1 MSKII
6 PFSFENLVVRV
17 VDVDGKPGLVGKDI
31 CDALGYAD
39 HTNAMKQHCKGV
51 AKHHPLKTSGGIQKA
66 RILSESD
73 VMRLIVNSTLPSAQR
88 FEVWV
93 FEDVLPSIRQTG
105 SYLAP
110 GATFDALPPAL
121 ASQIGGIIKAVI
133 HRQLADIL
141 QDELPRL
148 LQGELAKQRASIRYG
163 QTASQIWKAHGL
175 EELKNGSL
183 FLSRCLVKL
192 DCMAIGCAE
201 MGGQKSIMFDPDKAA
216 TAIKTGLLEHRKSNV
231 ARRNDAGAQ
240 FAINPIK
247 RSI

>member
-6 PFSFENLVVRV
+6 PFSFENQSIRV
-17 VDVDGKPGLVGKDI
+17 VDMDGKPGLVGKDI

-110 GATFDALPPAL
+110 AATFEALPPAL
-121 ASQIGGIIKAVI
+121 ASQIGGIIKAVV
-133 HRQLADIL
+133 HKQLADIL

-148 LQGELAKQRASIRYG
+148 LQGELAKHRSSVRHG
-163 QTASQIWKAHGL
+163 QTAGQVWTSHGL
-175 EELKNGSL
+175 PRLKNGAQ
-183 FLSRCLVKL
+183 FLSRCLVSF
-192 DCMAIGCAE
+192 GCRIE
-201 MGGQKSIMFDPDKAA
+201 GEGRGELGGLPSIMFDPDKSAKA
-216 TAIKTGLLEHRKSNV
+216 MKTGLLEHCKKYVQERGGQGGLFVVN
-231 ARRNDAGAQ
+231 GH
-240 FAINPIK
+240 
-247 RSI
+247 